1 MASRADIH
9 VHSKYSGL
17 ARLGFLRFPESV
29 VDPIDIA
36 KRTRAAGL
44 DTVCI
49 TDHNTIR
56 GALIAQKYARENNGV
71 SVVVGEEI
79 SAQEGEIIG
88 LYLNEEIPRGLPA
101 AETVDRI
108 RAQGGLVVA
117 PHPFSNH
124 VPALG
129 LLVDKLSIDGLEVF
143 NAGHVDGFANHRALE
158 HSQRGNW
165 ARLGGSDSHTLD
177 TLGCAYTEFDGSGE
191 EDFRKAVLNKV
202 TRAFGQR
209 QPIEKAIKWTLEVVM
224 ESDRQIVRSVLRPN
238 HKVDPMDP
246 VMMKV
251 NDLPGHKKIAALF
264 ASLVFFTPP
273 ISYIVVLF
281 GERRMR
287 ALNATPIHDQ
297 NGNKPGL
304 F

>member
-1 MASRADIH
+1 MANRADIH

-17 ARLGFLRFPESV
+17 ARLAFLRFPESV
-29 VDPIDIA
+29 VEPEDIVRKA
-36 KRTRAAGL
+36 RNAGL

-56 GALIAQKYARENNGV
+56 GGLIAQKFAKGFDGV

-79 SAQEGEIIG
+79 SALEGEIIG
-88 LYLNEEIPRGLPA
+88 LFLNKEIPKGLPA
-101 AETVDRI
+101 AETIDLI
-108 RAQGGLVVA
+108 RQQGGLVVA

-129 LLVDKLSIDGLEVF
+129 YLVDKLPIDGLEVF

-177 TLGCAYTEFDGSGE
+177 TLGCAYTEFDGYGA
-191 EDFRKAVLNKV
+191 EDFRKAVQDRA
-202 TRAFGQR
+202 TRAFGVKQSTFMGV
-209 QPIEKAIKWTLEVVM
+209 KWTMEVVL
-224 ESDRQIVRSVLRPN
+224 ESDVQIVKSVLMRNYDARPDDVVRS
-238 HKVDPMDP
+238 KV
-246 VMMKV
+246 KA
-251 NDLPGHKKIAALF
+251 LPGHKKLAALM
-264 ASLVFFTPP
+264 ASAFFLLPP
-273 ISYIVVLF
+273 VPYFVVLT
-281 GERRMR
+281 GEWRMR
-287 ALNATPIHDQ
+287 EINAKPIHDQ
-297 NGNKPGL
+297 NGEKPGL